1 MKKFYRIEECRSL
14 SDILRFQALRYPEQS
29 WLYDGNVGKSYT
41 FKIIDDMVD
50 KAVSFFKQK
59 KCLPGEIISTVIDN
73 RFEYIIIFLAAHRL
87 GLIFNPFP
95 FNLNA
100 QDVHKYLNYIE
111 PKLVF
116 CQDKHF
122 CNLKSKGWPVELI
135 ADKERGNIFLEA
147 LQVLN
152 KSDIKDF
159 APLDNETACIYYSS
173 GTTGNP
179 KGIMYSHRN
188 IIENIS
194 SVVRGFGWGRQD
206 NHLVILPLGHTAA
219 INYSFLPCLYSGAR
233 IVLFESFW
241 KIRNN
246 FWKYVEEFNI
256 TYIEVVPSILFSIVN
271 TSYNDYEKTRIKQ
284 LKYIG
289 CGSAPLPLEIQKK
302 MEEKYQLKVANLY
315 GLSETGPTHIDNP
328 LEFAWKPG
336 SIGRPL
342 DVNNVIIVN
351 DNGEEVQDGVV
362 GEISVSGLNVFTGYY
377 KNNAAYK
384 EVFNNGYFLTGDLG
398 YRDSKGIFYF
408 TERKKDL
415 IIKGGVNI
423 FPGEIDEVIFAHP
436 LVKESLTV
444 GISHQYLGE
453 LIKSYIVV
461 KEGKNLDEDEIK
473 IFCRDRLGEFKSP
486 DQFIFV
492 DDIPKGPSGKLL
504 RRRLKEYESSK
515 NQNI

>member
-1 MKKFYRIEECRSL
+1 MKDFAGITECKSF
-14 SDILRFQALRYPEQS
+14 SDILRLHALKCPERV
-29 WLYDGNVGKSYT
+29 WLHDGNTGLDYT
-41 FKIIDDMVD
+41 FKAIDLLVD
-50 KAVSFFKQK
+50 KAVSFLRERR
-59 KCLPGEIISTVIDN
+59 CLPGDIVSAVIDN
-73 RFEYIIIFLAAHRL
+73 RLEYIVIFLASHRL

-95 FNLNA
+95 FNLGSN
-100 QDVHKYLNYIE
+100 DVCKYLNYIE

-122 CNLKSKGWPVELI
+122 HDLELKGWPVELV
-135 ADKERGNIFLEA
+135 ADKEQGNVFLEE
-147 LQVLN
+147 LRVLH
-152 KSDIKDF
+152 KIDVEDF
-159 APLDNETACIYYSS
+159 SPKDNETACIYYSS

-194 SVVRGFGWGRQD
+194 SVVRGFGWGRD
-206 NHLVILPLGHTAA
+206 DYHLVILPIGHTAA
-219 INYSFLPCLYSGAR
+219 INYSFLPCLYSSAGM
-233 IVLFESFW
+233 VLFESFW

-246 FWKYVEEFNI
+246 FWKYIEKFNV
-256 TYIEVVPSILFSIVN
+256 TYVEVVPSILFSIVN
-271 TSYNDYEKTRIKQ
+271 TPYEDYERARINQ

-302 MEEKYQLKVANLY
+302 MEEKYQIRVANLY

-328 LEFAWKPG
+328 LELDWKPG

-342 DVNNVIIVN
+342 DVNNVIVV
-351 DNGEEVQDGVV
+351 DDDGKELRDGIV
-362 GEISVSGLNVFTGYY
+362 GEIAISGQNVFTGYY
-377 KNNAAYK
+377 KNSEATMA
-384 EVFNNGYFLTGDLG
+384 VFKNGYFLTGDLG
-398 YRDSKGIFYF
+398 YKDSNGIFYF
-408 TERKKDL
+408 SERKKDL

-423 FPGEIDEVIFAHP
+423 FPGEIDEVIFSHP

-444 GISHQYLGE
+444 GVPHQYLGE

-461 KEGKNLDEDEIK
+461 KKGENIKEDEIK
-473 IFCRDRLGEFKSP
+473 QFCQDRLGEFKCP

-504 RRRLKEYESSK
+504 RRILKE
-515 NQNI
+515 NG